1 MPDKDTSRRI
11 EAHLVGI
18 ERQLDVNEAY
28 VKDSGGDVV
37 MAEIGNSHV
46 RDALAEIRKELA
58 GVKTFPEPYLF
69 ADFGSSKPTS

>member
-1 MPDKDTSRRI
+1 MPDNDTRRRI

-28 VKDSGGDVV
+28 VKSSGGDVA

-46 RDALAEIRKELA
+46 RDAITEIRRELSGA
-58 GVKTFPEPYLF
+58 RTYPEPHLMN
-69 ADFGSSKPTS
+69 K

>member
-1 MPDKDTSRRI
+1 MPNNETRRRI

-58 GVKTFPEPYLF
+58 GERTFPEPYLF
-69 ADFGSSKPTS
+69 ADFGSFKPAS